1 MVERAGHTSGGED
14 HSLWSHYSE
23 EIEEGSRERK
33 LGPALRIVLI
43 RFPNPRSHCP
53 MRIIHKFEI
62 FGHTVNTLNLRKGIL
77 ASVGARRRRIPNGD
91 VEAARLKKQAAA
103 TNAKSESVPP
113 PSSRGG

>member
-1 MVERAGHTSGGED
+1 
-14 HSLWSHYSE
+14 
-23 EIEEGSRERK
+23 
-33 LGPALRIVLI
+33 
-43 RFPNPRSHCP
+43 

-91 VEAARLKKQAAA
+91 VEAVRLKRQAAA